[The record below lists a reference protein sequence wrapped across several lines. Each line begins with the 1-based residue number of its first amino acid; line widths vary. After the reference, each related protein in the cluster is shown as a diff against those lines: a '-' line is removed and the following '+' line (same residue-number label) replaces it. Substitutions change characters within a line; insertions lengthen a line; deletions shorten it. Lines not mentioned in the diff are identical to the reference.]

1 MALKVDVSAAP
12 VGIQQSV
19 ASGSAFDGT
28 IPDTAV
34 TFANG
39 LNKFAES
46 SAGGLFFF
54 ENLRP
59 VALTSYAVYFGASV
73 DYQVAVVS
81 LDDTN
86 AKIAGDRIVIA
97 EGTATHITGPAQ
109 YGFILGPRQALE
121 IVTDGPSGAAM
132 RAQAWAVDATALL
145 TG

>member
-1 MALKVDVSAAP
+1 MALKVAVSAAP

-19 ASGSAFDGT
+19 ASGSGFDGT
-28 IPDTAV
+28 IPATEM
-34 TFANG
+34 TYQNG
-39 LNKFAES
+39 LNKFAEDT
-46 SAGGLFFF
+46 SAGLFFF

-59 VALTSYAVYFGASV
+59 VALTSYAAYFGAPV

-86 AKIAGDRIVIA
+86 TKIAGDRIVIA

-121 IVTDGPSGAAM
+121 ILTDGPSGAAM